1 MASEWIRSHRRR
13 ADALRRDAPTASS
26 TRLTHGRVGLNR
38 HAPLAELGRMR
49 AALAELDRQCCGLG
63 RVTGCPIIEALNG
76 GHEHE

>member
-1 MASEWIRSHRRR
+1 
-13 ADALRRDAPTASS
+13 
-26 TRLTHGRVGLNR
+26 
-38 HAPLAELGRMR
+38 MR